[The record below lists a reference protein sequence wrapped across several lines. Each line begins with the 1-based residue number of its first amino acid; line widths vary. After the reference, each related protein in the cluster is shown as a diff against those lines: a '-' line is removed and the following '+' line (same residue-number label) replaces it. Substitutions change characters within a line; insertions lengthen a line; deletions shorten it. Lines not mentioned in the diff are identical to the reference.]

1 MLQIELVKLQTW
13 VVHAGLKV
21 VVILIHLPA
30 GGEVVIFDRS
40 WYNRAGVE
48 YVMGFWTD
56 QQHKDFLQVCPA
68 IERALINSGIILI
81 KYWFDVSQQQLVR
94 QRVIAEAEELHLA
107 RLQERLRNYPQA
119 AEWA

>member
-1 MLQIELVKLQTW
+1 
-13 VVHAGLKV
+13 
-21 VVILIHLPA
+21 
-30 GGEVVIFDRS
+30 
-40 WYNRAGVE
+40 
-48 YVMGFWTD
+48 MGFWTD

-68 IERALINSGIILI
+68 IERARINFGIIQI